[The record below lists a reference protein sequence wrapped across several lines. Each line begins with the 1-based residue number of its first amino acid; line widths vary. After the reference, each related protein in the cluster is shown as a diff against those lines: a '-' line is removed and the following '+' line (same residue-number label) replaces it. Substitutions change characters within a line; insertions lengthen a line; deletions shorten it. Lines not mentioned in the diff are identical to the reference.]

1 MKRYIKNMNM
11 LSKEENERLG
21 DFKVCV
27 VGCGGL
33 GGYII
38 EFLGRLGIGHITVVD
53 GDFFDETNLN
63 RQILSEVETIGKS
76 KALTAQKRMKQVNPL
91 IEVTPITER
100 ISEENAHEVLKG
112 HDLIID
118 AVDRINTR
126 FLLQDTASKLNIPL
140 IHGAIAGWYG
150 QVSTIFPGDKTLDK
164 IYPSKDGNGLESELG
179 NPSFTPA
186 LVASI
191 EVSEALKVLLGKG
204 EFLRK
209 KLLYIDLLDHDYVV
223 MELGT

>member
-1 MKRYIKNMNM
+1 MKRYIRNMKM
-11 LSKEENERLG
+11 LSKEENERLAK
-21 DFKVCV
+21 FKVCV

-38 EFLGRLGIGHITVVD
+38 EFLGRLGIGHITAID

-63 RQILSEVETIGKS
+63 RQILSEIETIGKS

-91 IEVTPITER
+91 IEVTPIIES
-100 ISEENAHEVLKG
+100 ISRENADKVLRG

-118 AVDRINTR
+118 AVDGINTR
-126 FLLQDTASKLNIPL
+126 FLLQDIASKLNIPL

-150 QVSTIFPGDKTLDK
+150 QVSTIFPGENTLDK
-164 IYPSKDGNGLESELG
+164 IYPSKDVSGLESELG

-186 LVASI
+186 LIASI
-191 EVSEALKVLLGKG
+191 EVSEALKVLLNKG
-204 EFLRK
+204 ELLRNR
-209 KLLYIDLLDHDYVV
+209 LLYIDLLEHDYVV

>member
-1 MKRYIKNMNM
+1 MKRYIKNMKM
-11 LSKEENERLG
+11 LSKEENKRLAEL
-21 DFKVCV
+21 KVCV

-33 GGYII
+33 GGYVI
-38 EFLGRLGIGHITVVD
+38 EFLGRLGIGNITAVD

-63 RQILSEVETIGKS
+63 RQILSETDTLGKS

-100 ISEENAHEVLKG
+100 ISEENAYGIIKG

-126 FLLQDTASKLNIPL
+126 FLLQETASKLNIPL

-150 QVSTIFPGDKTLDK
+150 QVSTILPGDNTLDK
-164 IYPSKDGNGLESELG
+164 IYPTKDGSGLESELG

-204 EFLRK
+204 ELLRN
-209 KLLYIDLLDHDYVV
+209 KLLYIDLLEHDYVV
-223 MELGT
+223 MELG